1 MSKRGIRDAE
11 MTRRRRLFVLLKR
24 EAHLG
29 KQIASARAAGV
40 PRPMWFEA
48 EVSALRWAL
57 EEIGLLYPEAA
68 AGARGDFHRE
78 QERQRERAASREMSH
93 GD

>member
-1 MSKRGIRDAE
+1 MARRGTRDSE
-11 MTRRRRLFVLLKR
+11 MAGRRRMFVLLKR

-48 EVSALRWAL
+48 EAAALRWAL
-57 EEIGLLYPEAA
+57 QELGRLYPEAA